1 MNTSKITLIAL
12 IALTMLVLPVSAVW
26 MNGNWYTDD
35 QYAKL
40 TDGATVICTGK
51 NSDQCSKYRD
61 TNPALGNDVATA
73 AGTCNL
79 AGTLACGYTTLTPTV
94 YISNALDT
102 NKTQT
107 PLSVDHNGRYEYR
120 GLAKGNYTLYVPD
133 GNGGQPEYS
142 SVQCLGSGDVWPFRQ
157 ILGHAVT
164 ADSAPDACY
173 RQIVSAQY
181 GAFEEQCGEPY
192 TVHHGDYTREWMP
205 KVCHGSGW
213 FYHCHDGYWDYDH
226 VGMGNGDYVKDCG
239 RHSCSYEYVAPT
251 QDQDCETVGGYTDV
265 TSNVASVIA
274 TGHTSFVLSNG
285 WLGNYQGGIFDNEA
299 DRNLLS
305 SIDDPA
311 KDIVKHVTIEYKD
324 CTGNPRKVSAEEYQ
338 QITLL

>member
-1 MNTSKITLIAL
+1 MTQNKLITLIAL
-12 IALTMLVLPVSAVW
+12 IALTLLVLPVSAVW

-61 TNPALGNDVATA
+61 TNPALGNDVITA

-79 AGTLACGYTTLTPTV
+79 AGTLSCGYTTLTPIV
-94 YISNALDT
+94 YISNDLDA
-102 NKTQT
+102 NKTRF
-107 PLSVDHNGRYEYR
+107 PMEVDHNGRYEYR

-142 SVQCLGSGDVWPFRQ
+142 FVQCLGSGDVWPFRQ
-157 ILGHAVT
+157 ILGHGVT
-164 ADSAPDACY
+164 ADSGDEGYCQ

-181 GAFEEQCGEPY
+181 GAFEEECDTVCDDILVSPEHTEYRYKKFIWSSWSSWSDTDDSQCWY
-192 TVHHGDYTREWMP
+192 WKRDTRVILAVYEEQCEE
-205 KVCHGSGW
+205 VC
-213 FYHCHDGYWDYDH
+213 
-226 VGMGNGDYVKDCG
+226 
-239 RHSCSYEYVAPT
+239 E
-251 QDQDCETVGGYTDV
+251 QVGGSTDV
-265 TSNVASVIA
+265 TQNIRDVVAA
-274 TGHTSFVLSNG
+274 GHLSFVFSNG

-305 SIDDPA
+305 PIDDPA

-324 CTGNPRKVSAEEYQ
+324 CSGTQRKVSAEEYQ